1 MKKLLTLF
9 VILVYG
15 AASVGATLHLHYCC
29 GKLEKI
35 TFSAAHNKACPKKDD
50 AFKRCCDSKQVDF
63 KIKADHEP
71 GAKWIY
77 VNKDLTPPFHTAA
90 YYLLT
95 PTQKI
100 PVNEYAT
107 GPPLA
112 SSPIPLFIKN
122 CVYRI

>member
-15 AASVGATLHLHYCC
+15 VASAGATLHLHYCC
-29 GKLEKI
+29 GKLDKI
-35 TFSAAHNKACPKKDD
+35 SFSAAHNKDCPKKDG
-50 AFKRCCDSKQVDF
+50 AFKRCCDSKQLEF
-63 KIKADHEP
+63 KIKSDQEP
-71 GAKWIY
+71 GTKWIT
-77 VNKDLTPPFHTAA
+77 VHKDLTPTVQAA
-90 YYLLT
+90 ACYLLI

-107 GPPLA
+107 GPPLVV
-112 SSPIPLFIKN
+112 SPVPLFIKN